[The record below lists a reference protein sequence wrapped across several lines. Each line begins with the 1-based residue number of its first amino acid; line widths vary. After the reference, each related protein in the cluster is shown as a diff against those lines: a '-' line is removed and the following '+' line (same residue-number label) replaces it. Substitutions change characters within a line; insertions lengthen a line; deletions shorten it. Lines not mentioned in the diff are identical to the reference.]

1 MEKEITSQTVTL
13 GFFNIFLLIAANKVG
28 RYRIERSGIYS
39 PYVLK
44 VFDLKDADCG
54 NYYCCL
60 PLNKS
65 DNVSSTI
72 RSEDCQRFVLW
83 VRGTQLGNTESR
95 VFRQDKRNYLIR
107 QR

>member
-1 MEKEITSQTVTL
+1 MEKKKQRETVTL
-13 GFFNIFLLIAANKVG
+13 EFFNIFLLIAANRVG

-39 PYVLK
+39 SYVLK

-54 NYYCCL
+54 NFYCCL

-83 VRGTQLGNTESR
+83 VRGTQLALKV
-95 VFRQDKRNYLIR
+95 VFG
-107 QR
+107 